1 MLYTAFIIG
10 LVGSLHCIGMCG
22 PIALMLPVNSDE
34 RSKYFTGRFLY
45 NLGRIITYSFMGLI
59 IGFIGSKLMFYGMQ
73 QILSILLGAAILLFI
88 FTPRKYRLKLYSINF
103 LNKLITSLK
112 NSIGSLF
119 SKRSLNSLFIIGL
132 LNGFLPCGLVYVGL
146 GTSAVSGS
154 AFSGAAVM
162 FLFGLGT
169 LPVMFAVSSFGKM
182 LSQNFRNK
190 AAKIVP
196 VFAVLLA
203 IIFILRGLNLGI
215 PFISPKMQQ
224 ETGVVECHK

>member
-112 NSIGSLF
+112 SSIGSLF

-146 GTSAVSGS
+146 GTAAVSGS

-190 AAKIVP
+190 AAKLVP

-224 ETGVVECHK
+224 ETGMVECHQ